1 MTNDELTQLW
11 EDNKRFVYKMAGRYT
26 DYAEFDDLVQE
37 GYIGIYLAALHF
49 DESAGTKFLT
59 YAAFWIKQRMRRHIE
74 TCCSVVRVSFGM
86 AEKVRKYRKL
96 QSDYQKR
103 FGRKPSADEIRA
115 LMGISQTE
123 YDNMQQAV
131 RIGQIT
137 SISKPIS
144 DEDDS
149 TLEDM
154 IGNEGIEDAI
164 VDRINHESIERDMRS
179 VLNQLSEWEQKVIRM
194 RYFEGLPMEMV
205 AELER
210 KSVKEVRNGQEHA
223 LKRLR
228 QPKCRKTL
236 RPYMYPD
243 R

>member
-1 MTNDELTQLW
+1 MTNEELTKLW
-11 EDNKRFVYKMAGRYT
+11 EENKRFVYKMAGRYT

-59 YAAFWIKQRMRRHIE
+59 YAAFWIKQRMRRHINN
-74 TCCSVVRVSFGM
+74 CRSVVRIPSHVM
-86 AEKVRKYRKL
+86 ENIRKYRKI

-123 YDNMQQAV
+123 YDTMLQAA
-131 RIGQIT
+131 GMEQIA
-137 SISKPIS
+137 SISSPIS
-144 DEDDS
+144 DEEDA

-154 IGNEGIEDAI
+154 IGNKGIEDAT
-164 VDRINHESIERDMRS
+164 VDRINQESISRSMRS

-194 RYFEGLPMEMV
+194 RYFEGLSMEMV
-205 AELER
+205 AKLEGI
-210 KSVKEVRNGQEHA
+210 SVQDVRRGQEKA
-223 LKRLR
+223 LRRLR
-228 QPKCRKTL
+228 QPKYSKSL
-236 RPYMYPD
+236 RPYIS
-243 R
+243 

>member
-1 MTNDELTQLW
+1 MTNEELTKLW
-11 EDNKRFVYKMAGRYT
+11 EENKRFVYKMAGRYT

-59 YAAFWIKQRMRRHIE
+59 YAAFWIKQRMRRHINN
-74 TCCSVVRVSFGM
+74 CRSVVRIPSHVM
-86 AEKVRKYRKL
+86 ENIRKYRKI

-123 YDNMQQAV
+123 YDTMQQAA
-131 RIGQIT
+131 GMEQIA
-137 SISKPIS
+137 SISSPIS
-144 DEDDS
+144 DEEDA

-154 IGNEGIEDAI
+154 IGNKGIEDAT
-164 VDRINHESIERDMRS
+164 VDRINQESISRSMRS

-194 RYFEGLPMEMV
+194 RYFEGLSMEMV
-205 AELER
+205 AKLEEI
-210 KSVKEVRNGQEHA
+210 SVQDVRRGQEKA
-223 LKRLR
+223 LRRLR
-228 QPKCRKTL
+228 QPKYSKSL
-236 RPYMYPD
+236 RPYIS
-243 R
+243 